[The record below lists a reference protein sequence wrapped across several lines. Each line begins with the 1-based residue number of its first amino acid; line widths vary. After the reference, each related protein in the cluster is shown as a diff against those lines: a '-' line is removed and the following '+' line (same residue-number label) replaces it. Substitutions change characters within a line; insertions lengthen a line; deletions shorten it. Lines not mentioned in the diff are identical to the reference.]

1 MVHVGPYFA
10 VHSWAACTISLRG
23 AADES
28 TRTARPTLLHI
39 TETPVLGQNDI
50 LDHLTTAVIAL
61 DGDLRVRYVNSA
73 GQALF
78 GTSDLRSAGL
88 SFSELL
94 RPEDPELA
102 ERFIHVLASGQSLT
116 RRAVDM
122 TNRDGVAVN
131 VDLTVSFDP
140 ISHHL
145 IVEMQPIN
153 RLMRINRDD
162 HSVFSQETSRLLVRG
177 LAHEIKNPLGGVR
190 GAAQLLEREL
200 DDDHLKE
207 YTRVII
213 GEADRLKELVDRMLG
228 PNGESQRHAVNV
240 HAVIEHVLRLIDAE
254 NAGRITFQ
262 RDYDPSLPP
271 VRGDEAQL
279 IQAVLNIL
287 SNAAQALDQTPR
299 PVISVRSRAVRRFTI
314 GPRTHRVVVQL
325 DFADNGPGI
334 APDMVD
340 RIYFPMIS
348 GRPDGTGLG
357 LAITQTIIGQH
368 GGVIECDSRPGR
380 TCFSIFLP
388 LEEGTREQ

>member
-1 MVHVGPYFA
+1 
-10 VHSWAACTISLRG
+10 
-23 AADES
+23 
-28 TRTARPTLLHI
+28 
-39 TETPVLGQNDI
+39 
-50 LDHLTTAVIAL
+50 
-61 DGDLRVRYVNSA
+61 VRYVNSA

-78 GTSDLRSAGL
+78 GTSDLRSAGIP
-88 SFSELL
+88 FTELL
-94 RPEDPELA
+94 RPEDPEIA
-102 ERFIHVLASGQSLT
+102 ERFGNVLASGQSLT

-122 TNRDGVAVN
+122 TNRDGMAVT
-131 VDLTVSFDP
+131 VDLTVSYDA
-140 ISHHL
+140 IARHL

-228 PNGESQRHAVNV
+228 PNGESQRQPVNV

-314 GPRTHRVVVQL
+314 GARTHRVVVQL

-334 APDMVD
+334 PPDMVD

-368 GGVIECDSRPGR
+368 GGVIECESRPGR